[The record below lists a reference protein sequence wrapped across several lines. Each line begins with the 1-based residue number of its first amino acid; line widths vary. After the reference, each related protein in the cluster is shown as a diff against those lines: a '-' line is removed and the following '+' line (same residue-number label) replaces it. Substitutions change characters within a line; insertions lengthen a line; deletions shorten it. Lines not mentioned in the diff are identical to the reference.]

1 MEHKRD
7 ASMAGLPWP
16 RSTTRDAPS
25 PDATSS
31 GAASS
36 EMHTTMAPSSNP
48 TTLTPTTIT
57 PPSNPTTLTPTTMAP
72 STTSTPST
80 SGPSPPIP
88 PPNTTS
94 TSLTSY
100 TNPST
105 PAPPFPHTEHLHYDL
120 STHPRHFERIV
131 HQIQFKIYTRANN
144 DRSLY
149 IEEIPASGISRC
161 RDPEH
166 FFYGLS
172 SNWDW
177 ACHTADYWRHFFD
190 IPLVHGFHP
199 YAPIDIV
206 PPRTSES
213 HPPTTDLAQLARQ
226 LEDAWTAALASGE
239 LQQGSHLLNNMIFSD
254 ALRAIG
260 QRDQPTESTS
270 SWYWDKWVGFLVV
283 SKSYNYGTIQALHV
297 FQKSTLLRQGV
308 CVKHLNRCKTSF
320 FAFESWLRY
329 CTLDTIIRFSIKIA
343 GGQRMASRR
352 WPTKLV
358 MSWEAVGDVQL
369 CTCEFFHCDGTGLS
383 QVPQYQEFISSW
395 L

>member
-1 MEHKRD
+1 MSMENKRD

-25 PDATSS
+25 LDATSS

-36 EMHTTMAPSSNP
+36 EAPTTMAPSSNP
-48 TTLTPTTIT
+48 TTLTPTTMA
-57 PPSNPTTLTPTTMAP
+57 PPSNPTTLNPTTMSP
-72 STTSTPST
+72 SPNPTTSTPST
-80 SGPSPPIP
+80 SGPSPSIPPI

-94 TSLTSY
+94 TSPTPY
-100 TNPST
+100 TTPST
-105 PAPPFPHTEHLHYDL
+105 PAPPFPHTEHLHYDF

-190 IPLVHGFHP
+190 IPLVHGHHP
-199 YAPIDIV
+199 YTPVDIV

-213 HPPTTDLAQLARQ
+213 HPPTTDLAQQARQ

-239 LQQGSHLLNNMIFSD
+239 LQQGSHLLNNMVFID

-260 QRDQPTESTS
+260 QRAQPTESTS
-270 SWYWDKWVGFLVV
+270 SWYWAKWVGFQSCIEVIQLW
-283 SKSYNYGTIQALHV
+283 YNSCVACLPKRYPAAAGC
-297 FQKSTLLRQGV
+297 V
-308 CVKHLNRCKTSF
+308 CETS
-320 FAFESWLRY
+320 E
-329 CTLDTIIRFSIKIA
+329 
-343 GGQRMASRR
+343 QM
-352 WPTKLV
+352 
-358 MSWEAVGDVQL
+358 
-369 CTCEFFHCDGTGLS
+369 
-383 QVPQYQEFISSW
+383 
-395 L
+395 